1 VLLCLGCDSVNIR
14 NERHRRTYYLA
25 LVGSTPLAIG
35 DRDASFFS
43 WKIQRQWNV
52 MKVHCRRIK
61 NKRKDKQNSVS
72 THLLRCGT
80 LSFPKGAADP
90 WYVLLHDAAYV
101 SHPWDLAIKLTNPVC
116 ILIGRCY
123 PPFTILRWLT
133 SVVADSTVASQYTC
147 RMER

>member
-1 VLLCLGCDSVNIR
+1 MILWIYETRDTKEHITLHWWDL
-14 NERHRRTYYLA
+14 
-25 LVGSTPLAIG
+25 GSTPLAIG

-52 MKVHCRRIK
+52 MKVHCRGIK

-116 ILIGRCY
+116 KLIGRCY
-123 PPFTILRWLT
+123 PSFTILRWLT
-133 SVVADSTVASQYTC
+133 SVVDSTVVSQYTC